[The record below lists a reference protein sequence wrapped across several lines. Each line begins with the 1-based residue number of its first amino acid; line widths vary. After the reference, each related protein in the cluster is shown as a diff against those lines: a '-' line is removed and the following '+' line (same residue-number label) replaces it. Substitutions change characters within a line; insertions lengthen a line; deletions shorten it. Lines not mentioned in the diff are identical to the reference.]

1 MYLYSKALFGGVA
14 LSLALLLGGCATE
27 PMQGTASGQVSDASL
42 REDVSQAIQQVPGI
56 GPTDL
61 SVTTQ
66 NGVVNLRG
74 RTRTRTEAQNAIE
87 AARHVPG
94 VEKVDYDIQV
104 DEH

>member
-1 MYLYSKALFGGVA
+1 MHSKILFGGVA
-14 LSLALLLGGCATE
+14 LSLALLVGGCATE
-27 PMQGTASGQVSDASL
+27 PFDGTATNQTSDASL
-42 REDVSQAIQQVPGI
+42 KENVAQAVQQVPGI
-56 GPTDL
+56 SPTDL
-61 SVTTQ
+61 HVTTQ